1 MKELNLAIEMLVIY
15 LQGVWLR
22 RRYIVITA
30 WLICPLGWLLVF
42 NMPPTFEANAK
53 IYVETRS
60 VLDPVLQGLTIRDN
74 PERAIQLMAKTL
86 LSRPNLE
93 KIARA
98 TDLDVSA
105 SDSQSYENLI
115 ISLQNKIKL
124 SAAGRENIYVISYVN
139 SSPQLAKRLVQ
150 ETVNIFV
157 ESRVGNAMA
166 DKRKASEFIDTQIDE
181 YETRLQEAEARL
193 SEFKKSQISIGPMSD
208 QGFYSRIDA
217 EKSRLEEAQ
226 LHQRELEGQ
235 LESAR
240 RQLKG
245 EASGFSDSTSNA
257 NSGFTTQ
264 YDERIKN
271 LQTQL
276 DALLIRYTDVH
287 PDVIEV
293 RRLLDSLQ
301 NMRKEEISGLEKAIA
316 GAPQTSVGFS
326 QNQVYQELKL
336 NVSRLENEI
345 ASVNVRVRNYSSKLD
360 ELERQRNIIPDIEA
374 KFAGLN
380 RDYEITKSKYEEL
393 IDRREAMDLS
403 SRADE
408 SQQDV
413 QFKIIEPP
421 YVPIKPSG
429 PPRIALYSLVLL
441 GGIAIG
447 VFMAFAR
454 SQLGPVVTSA
464 LQLKTISNFPVF
476 GLVSHTQKDTLLKQN
491 KKHLLYFLILSAMLM
506 LCFCALVANEM
517 VFGFT
522 AKQLLGRLL

>member
-1 MKELNLAIEMLVIY
+1 MKELNLAIEMLLIY

-30 WLICPLGWLLVF
+30 WLVCPIGWILVF

-74 PERAIQLMAKTL
+74 PEREIQLMARTL

-98 TDLDVSA
+98 TDLDISA

-115 ISLQNKIKL
+115 NSLQNKIKL
-124 SAAGRENIYVISYVN
+124 SAAGRENIYVISYTN

-150 ETVNIFV
+150 ETLNIFV
-157 ESRVGNAMA
+157 ESRVGNAVA
-166 DKRKASEFIDTQIDE
+166 DKRKASEFIDEQIAE
-181 YETRLQEAEARL
+181 YETRLGEAESRL
-193 SEFKKSQISIGPMSD
+193 SDFKKSQIALGAMSD
-208 QGFYSRIDA
+208 QGFYSRIES
-217 EKSRLEEAQ
+217 EKNRLEEAQ
-226 LHQRELEGQ
+226 LRQRELEGQ

-245 EASGFSDSTSNA
+245 EASAFSDSTSGSNP
-257 NSGFTTQ
+257 GFTTQ
-264 YDERIKN
+264 YDERIKA

-276 DALLIRYTDVH
+276 DGLLIRYTKAH

-293 RRLLDSLQ
+293 GRLIDSLK
-301 NMRKEEISGLEKAIA
+301 NMRSEEVENLHKAIA
-316 GAPQTSVGFS
+316 GAPQSSVGFS

-345 ASVNVRVRNYSSKLD
+345 ASVNVRVRNYSQKLE
-360 ELERQRNIIPDIEA
+360 ELERQRNIVPDIEA

-393 IDRREAMDLS
+393 LTRREAMDLS

-421 YVPIKPSG
+421 HVPIKPSG
-429 PPRIALYSLVLL
+429 PPRLAFFTLVLF
-441 GGIAIG
+441 GGIAFG

-454 SQLGPVVTSA
+454 SQISPVVTSA
-464 LQLKTISNFPVF
+464 LQLKTIADFPVF
-476 GLVSHTQKDTLLKQN
+476 GLVSHTQKDAMLKQN
-491 KKHLLYFLILSAMLM
+491 KKHLLYFLILSAMLL
-506 LCFCALVANEM
+506 LCYCALMANEM
-517 VFGFT
+517 VFGLT

>member
-1 MKELNLAIEMLVIY
+1 MKELNLAIEMLLIY

-30 WLICPLGWLLVF
+30 WLVCPIGWILVF

-74 PERAIQLMAKTL
+74 PEREIQLMARTL

-98 TDLDVSA
+98 TDLDISA

-115 ISLQNKIKL
+115 NSLQNSIKL
-124 SAAGRENIYVISYVN
+124 SAAGRENIYVISYAN

-150 ETVNIFV
+150 ETLNIFV
-157 ESRVGNAMA
+157 ESRVGNAVA
-166 DKRKASEFIDTQIDE
+166 DKRKASEFIDSQITE
-181 YETRLQEAEARL
+181 YETRLAEAETRL
-193 SEFKKSQISIGPMSD
+193 SEFKKSQIAMGPMSD
-208 QGFYSRIDA
+208 QGFYSRIES
-217 EKSRLEEAQ
+217 EKARLEEAQ
-226 LHQRELEGQ
+226 LRQRELEGQ

-240 RQLKG
+240 RQLQG
-245 EASGFSDSTSNA
+245 EASGFSDSTSGA

-264 YDERIKN
+264 YDDRIKT

-276 DALLIRYTDVH
+276 DGLLIRYTDVH

-293 RRLLDSLQ
+293 GRLIESLKK
-301 NMRKEEISGLEKAIA
+301 MRAEEISNLEKAIA
-316 GAPQTSVGFS
+316 GAPQSSAGFS

-345 ASVNVRVRNYSSKLD
+345 ASVNVRVRNYGQKLE
-360 ELERQRNIIPDIEA
+360 ELERQRNIVPDIEA

-393 IDRREAMDLS
+393 LSRREQMDLS

-421 YVPIKPSG
+421 HVPIKPSG
-429 PPRIALYSLVLL
+429 PPRLAFYTLVLF
-441 GGIAIG
+441 GGIAAG
-447 VFMAFAR
+447 LFMAFAR
-454 SQLGPVVTSA
+454 SQISPVVTSA
-464 LQLKTISNFPVF
+464 LQLKTIADFPVF
-476 GLVSHTQKDTLLKQN
+476 GLVSHTQKDAMLKQN

-506 LCFCALVANEM
+506 LCYCALVANEM
-517 VFGFT
+517 VFGLT

>member
-30 WLICPLGWLLVF
+30 WLICPLGWILVF

-193 SEFKKSQISIGPMSD
+193 SEFKKSQISMGPISD

-245 EASGFSDSTSNA
+245 E
-257 NSGFTTQ
+257 
-264 YDERIKN
+264 
-271 LQTQL
+271 
-276 DALLIRYTDVH
+276 
-287 PDVIEV
+287 
-293 RRLLDSLQ
+293 
-301 NMRKEEISGLEKAIA
+301 EIG
-316 GAPQTSVGFS
+316 
-326 QNQVYQELKL
+326 
-336 NVSRLENEI
+336 
-345 ASVNVRVRNYSSKLD
+345 
-360 ELERQRNIIPDIEA
+360 
-374 KFAGLN
+374 
-380 RDYEITKSKYEEL
+380 
-393 IDRREAMDLS
+393 
-403 SRADE
+403 RAH
-408 SQQDV
+408 V
-413 QFKIIEPP
+413 
-421 YVPIKPSG
+421 
-429 PPRIALYSLVLL
+429 
-441 GGIAIG
+441 
-447 VFMAFAR
+447 
-454 SQLGPVVTSA
+454 
-464 LQLKTISNFPVF
+464 
-476 GLVSHTQKDTLLKQN
+476 
-491 KKHLLYFLILSAMLM
+491 
-506 LCFCALVANEM
+506 
-517 VFGFT
+517 
-522 AKQLLGRLL
+522 